1 MNVKMKTKWNW
12 KIFLLCPLL
21 SLLNGLYIGCWIFLV
36 PSVIIGTLL
45 MLMQVPFLGIIS
57 LVLLILI
64 NLLCACLAAIISA
77 VVSHLFG
84 DDVLNYY
91 IITNTI
97 SVVYY
102 LLCSAFITMI
112 SYDYLQNR
120 SRHKMSS
127 ININSKKWSAV
138 ELLMIIPL
146 VPLVVTINY
155 VNALM
160 IRMSLQLMGG

>member
-1 MNVKMKTKWNW
+1 
-12 KIFLLCPLL
+12 
-21 SLLNGLYIGCWIFLV
+21 
-36 PSVIIGTLL
+36 
-45 MLMQVPFLGIIS
+45 
-57 LVLLILI
+57 
-64 NLLCACLAAIISA
+64 
-77 VVSHLFG
+77 
-84 DDVLNYY
+84 
-91 IITNTI
+91 
-97 SVVYY
+97 
-102 LLCSAFITMI
+102 MI